1 MLKGGVVYND
11 SKTLRQVGKMKTNVL
26 YYGDNLEILK
36 NRDYF
41 PDECV
46 DLIYLDPPFNSKKD
60 YNILFKENGGV
71 ESEAQI
77 KAFTDSWH
85 WTQAAQDT
93 YQDIVINGPLKVGKL
108 IGALNDTLGH
118 NDVMAYLVMMTA
130 RLIELHRV
138 LKSTGSLYLHCDP
151 VASHY
156 LKLVLDQIFKPA
168 NFRNEIIWKRSSAH
182 SDIGQG
188 AKHMGRLHDTI
199 LFYSKSDNFTCNMEF
214 LAYDE
219 EYTNKFY
226 RHVEPGTGRLYTL
239 GDLSG
244 PMGAAKGNPYY
255 EFLGI
260 NRYWRFSEEHMQEL
274 FKQGRIVQTKPGAV
288 PRYKRYLDEM
298 QGVPLQDIWDDLQ
311 PIGAQ
316 AKERLGY
323 PTQKPQALLERII
336 NYSSNEGDIVLDPF
350 CGCGT
355 AVVAAQKLNRKWIGI
370 DVTHLAIN
378 LMRNRLKDSFSIKA
392 EVIGEPADL
401 GGAKELASQPDK
413 YQFQWWALGLIGARP
428 AGEKKKGADKG
439 IDGVISFIDDP
450 TSKPKRAIVQVKS
463 GHAHVKDIR
472 ELKDVSSKEAMGIF
486 ITLESPTK
494 DMSVE
499 AVSAGYYHSP
509 IWNKDYPK
517 IQILTIEELLHGK
530 TVDMPPLA
538 QTNVTFTKAQK
549 ISKKHGEQLSLE

>member
-1 MLKGGVVYND
+1 
-11 SKTLRQVGKMKTNVL
+11 MKTNVL

-77 KAFTDSWH
+77 QAFTDSWH
-85 WTQAAQDT
+85 WTQSAQDT
-93 YQDIVINGPLKVGKL
+93 YVNVTTKGPDKVSTL
-108 IGALNDTLGH
+108 IGALHQVLGN

-151 VASHY
+151 TASHY
-156 LKLVLDQIFKPA
+156 LKLVLDQIFGPA
-168 NFRNEIIWKRSSAH
+168 NYRNEISWKRFNFHADARRFGRV
-182 SDIGQG
+182 SDRIF
-188 AKHMGRLHDTI
+188 
-199 LFYSKSDNFTCNMEF
+199 FYTKSDNFVFSRLKTDFSEWY
-214 LAYDE
+214 LD
-219 EYTNKFY
+219 NKFTY
-226 RHVEPGTGRLYTL
+226 SEEDGRKYSLDNLNPPGGR
-239 GDLSG
+239 G
-244 PMGAAKGNPYY
+244 PIY
-255 EFLGI
+255 EFHGVI
-260 NRYWRFSEEHMQEL
+260 KPWRFTQEKMMKL
-274 FKQGRIVQTKPGAV
+274 DAEGRIYTTSKV
-288 PRYKRYLDEM
+288 PRLKRYLDELPG
-298 QGVPLQDIWDDLQ
+298 QAVHDVWTDIP
-311 PIGAQ
+311 PINSQ
-316 AKERLGY
+316 AKERLGFD
-323 PTQKPQALLERII
+323 TQKPLALLERII
-336 NYSSNEGDIVLDPF
+336 QASSNEGDVILDPF

-378 LMRNRLKDSFSIKA
+378 LMRVRLKDSFNIKA

-401 GGAKELASQPDK
+401 GGAKELASQPNK

-463 GHAHVKDIR
+463 GHVGIDIIKVL
-472 ELKDVSSKEAMGIF
+472 ETVVAKEAIGIL
-486 ITLESPTK
+486 ITLEPPTK
-494 DMSVE
+494 PMQVE

-530 TVDMPPLA
+530 NVEMPPLA

-549 ISKKHGEQLSLE
+549 ISKKHGEQLKMGE

>member
-1 MLKGGVVYND
+1 
-11 SKTLRQVGKMKTNVL
+11 MKTNVL
-26 YYGDNLEILK
+26 YYGDNLEILR

-77 KAFTDSWH
+77 QAFTDSWH
-85 WTQAAQDT
+85 WAKSAQDT
-93 YQDIVINGPLKVGKL
+93 YNDVVTKGPPKVGKL
-108 IGALNDTLGH
+108 IGALYETLGT

-151 VASHY
+151 TASHY
-156 LKLVLDQIFKPA
+156 LKLVLDQIFGPA
-168 NFRNEIIWKRSSAH
+168 NFRNEIVWKRTTAH
-182 SDIGQG
+182 NDPNRY
-188 AKHMGRLHDTI
+188 GRIHDV
-199 LFYSKSDNFTCNMEF
+199 LLYYSKSTAVKWNSILVPQDQEYINSHYRYEDNNGRKYRKDNLTAPSHGTESGQYEWKGKYPPQGRMWSYTKENME
-214 LAYDE
+214 
-219 EYTNKFY
+219 
-226 RHVEPGTGRLYTL
+226 RLE
-239 GDLSG
+239 
-244 PMGAAKGNPYY
+244 A
-255 EFLGI
+255 E
-260 NRYWRFSEEHMQEL
+260 
-274 FKQGRIVQTKPGAV
+274 GRIIYTKNGYPEL
-288 PRYKRYLDEM
+288 KRYLDDM
-298 QGVPLQDIWDDLQ
+298 PGMPIQSIWTDIP
-311 PIGAQ
+311 PINSQAQ
-316 AKERLGY
+316 ERLGFD
-323 PTQKPQALLERII
+323 TQKPLALLERII
-336 NYSSNEGDIVLDPF
+336 NASSNEGDIVLDPF

-378 LMRNRLKDSFSIKA
+378 LMRNRLKDSFGIKA

-401 GGAKELASQPDK
+401 GGAKELASQLDK

-428 AGEKKKGADKG
+428 LGDKKKGADKG

-486 ITLESPTK
+486 ITLEQPTK
-494 DMSVE
+494 DMQVE

-517 IQILTIEELLHGK
+517 IQILTIDELLHGK

-538 QTNVTFTKAQK
+538 QTNVTFNKAQK
-549 ISKKHGEQLSLE
+549 IKSKEGEQLSLEK

>member
-1 MLKGGVVYND
+1 
-11 SKTLRQVGKMKTNVL
+11 MKTNVL
-26 YYGDNLEILK
+26 YYGDNLEILR
-36 NRDYF
+36 NREYF

-77 KAFTDSWH
+77 QAFTDSWH
-85 WTQAAQDT
+85 WTQSAQDT

-108 IGALNDTLGH
+108 IGALHDSLGH

-151 VASHY
+151 AASHY
-156 LKLVLDQIFKPA
+156 LKLVLDQIFNPG
-168 NFRNEIIWKRSSAH
+168 NFKNEIVWKRTAAH
-182 SDIGQG
+182 SSSKRYGPIHQ
-188 AKHMGRLHDTI
+188 I
-199 LFYSKSDNFTCNMEF
+199 IFFYTKSDKYIWNKLFG
-214 LAYDE
+214 AYDE
-219 EYTNKFY
+219 SYIDTFY
-226 RHVEPGTGRLYTL
+226 RNIDEDGRRYQLI
-239 GDLSG
+239 DLSAPG
-244 PMGAAKGNPYY
+244 DRKGTKAHY
-255 EFLGI
+255 EWHERLPPVGRHWAYI
-260 NRYWRFSEEHMQEL
+260 KDVMERFEKENKIIYS
-274 FKQGRIVQTKPGAV
+274 KQGT
-288 PRYKRYLDEM
+288 PRLKQFLDEM
-298 QGVPLQDIWDDLQ
+298 LGIVQQDLWTDIK
-311 PIGAQ
+311 PISSQ
-316 AKERLGY
+316 ASERLGY
-323 PTQKPQALLERII
+323 ETQKPIALLERII
-336 NYSSNEGDIVLDPF
+336 QASSNEGDIVLDPF

-378 LMRNRLKDSFSIKA
+378 LMRNRLKDSFGLKA

-401 GGAKELASQPDK
+401 AGAKELASQPDK

-428 AGEKKKGADKG
+428 AGDKKKGADKG

-450 TSKPKRAIVQVKS
+450 TSQPKRAIVQVKS
-463 GHAHVKDIR
+463 GHVHVKDIR

-486 ITLESPTK
+486 ITLETPTK
-494 DMSVE
+494 DMQVE

-509 IWNKDYPK
+509 IWNKDYPR

-530 TVDMPPLA
+530 AVDMPPLA

-549 ISKKHGEQLSLE
+549 IKSKEGEQPSLEL